1 MIWPRC
7 TNTLKISILLAGLCF
22 GNMQSLCSA
31 AESEGYY
38 GELDRQVPSYWPAD
52 RRPVTVYFEPA
63 EGVPG
68 YRPELQ
74 ALVRKAMAEW
84 QAALGGKVV
93 FKYAETAAGA
103 SLVVAFTD
111 DASKMQSQD
120 ELGEAQMLHDN
131 NGIITGRI
139 LYLTKPPSWSTTST
153 LTDRYFYN
161 LALHEIGHALGVTG
175 HSANTSD
182 IMYYRSQVD
191 DKREGLSAADKA
203 TIAAIY
209 RHPTLATAN
218 NGKLVKQAS
227 TAYVGVAGQIN
238 DASKLMQQGRFVD
251 AEQKLLAAQKAEPDN
266 KAVANAL
273 GALYA
278 SLANFALLT
287 RNYPLAGQ
295 YFAKSLPMLEKSC
308 NKAGVKQW
316 LNAYVPYLQ
325 MTKQNEMATKM
336 MQKMQALQ

>member
-1 MIWPRC
+1 
-7 TNTLKISILLAGLCF
+7 
-22 GNMQSLCSA
+22 MQSLCSA

-63 EGVPG
+63 EAVPG

-111 DASKMQSQD
+111 DASKMQSQK
-120 ELGEAQMLHDN
+120 EAGEAQMLHDN
-131 NGIITGRI
+131 DGIITGRI
-139 LYLTKPPSWSTTST
+139 LFLTTPPSWSTT
-153 LTDRYFYN
+153 LTDKYFYN

-175 HSANTSD
+175 HSASTSD
-182 IMYYRSQVD
+182 IMYYSTQVED
-191 DKREGLSAADKA
+191 SRTGLSAADKD

-209 RHPTLATAN
+209 RHPALATTN
-218 NGKLVKQAS
+218 NGKLVLQAS
-227 TAYVGVAGQIN
+227 VASVGVAGQVN
-238 DASKLMQQGRFVD
+238 DALKLMQQGRFVD
-251 AEQKLLAAQKAEPDN
+251 AEQKLLAAQNAEPDN

-295 YFAKSLPMLEKSC
+295 YFAKSLPMLEKSG
-308 NKAGVKQW
+308 NKAGVKQL

-325 MTKQNEMATKM
+325 MTKQSEMATKM